1 MFRFVGFLVGFLAPL
16 IVMAEE
22 TIPAECDVV
31 ELTFTMI
38 PKKNIDEQL
47 REYGPLITLISDTLG
62 VPVEMVR
69 ASSYESVIDSI
80 VSGGVDVAVLGPAAY
95 MIARR
100 RNSGI
105 EPFASLAVE
114 GGHFTPEGSFY
125 NSILVVDSDS
135 AVSEPE
141 DLKGARVALGDPSST
156 SGAVVPKAIFPD
168 VVGIPFNRFFGAL
181 VYAGGH
187 DKAMNALIDRQVD
200 AAFVSSARA
209 DEYLKRG
216 MIGTDSF
223 RVLWRS
229 PPLHYD
235 PFVFRN
241 DLCHSVRQKLL
252 ELMTTP
258 SPRLRDFLDSQHATR
273 ITPVRHEDYQALES
287 LM

>member
-1 MFRFVGFLVGFLAPL
+1 MPRFVGFLIGLLAPFML
-16 IVMAEE
+16 LAEA
-22 TIPAECDVV
+22 TMPAECDVA

-47 REYGPLITLISDTLG
+47 QEYVPLIALISDTLG
-62 VPVEMVR
+62 VPVEVVR

-80 VSGGVDVAVLGPAAY
+80 VSGGVDVAVMGPAAY
-95 MIARR
+95 MIARG
-100 RNSGI
+100 RNAGI
-105 EPFASLAVE
+105 EPFASLAVD

-125 NSILVVDSDS
+125 NSILIVGSDS
-135 AVSEPE
+135 TVSEPE
-141 DLKGARVALGDPSST
+141 DLKGARIALGDPSST
-156 SGAVVPKAIFPD
+156 SGAVVPKALFPE
-168 VVGIPFNRFFGAL
+168 VVGVPFDRFFGAL

-235 PFVFRN
+235 PFVFRS
-241 DLCHSVRQKLL
+241 DLCHSVRQQVLDLL
-252 ELMTTP
+252 TTP
-258 SPRLRDFLDSQHATR
+258 SPRLRDFLESQHASGITR
-273 ITPVRHEDYQALES
+273 VQHEDYQALER